1 MLLTNR
7 TERFGTK
14 NKRMQQKRQVGQ
26 VKQILDQE
34 VNAVED
40 KIDHFMDISKM
51 LDKNFVQ
58 LLKDAE
64 IKVFSH

>member
-1 MLLTNR
+1 
-7 TERFGTK
+7 
-14 NKRMQQKRQVGQ
+14 MQQKRQVGQ